1 MLTIPMKN
9 HARTIS
15 ANLVHAMHAIQSPKQ
30 PTESEATAMEQEV
43 TGILIR
49 DAGEDHK
56 TIQFKYGDEK
66 YEFTIEKPM
75 LVEEGIVCCVEAHRR
90 LAKLVY
96 LMVEEDE
103 GLNASTKEMEG
114 VVAPYHLLCCHS
126 DSDFWLVYVIQHVHP
141 LSRISMLNFLT

>member
-75 LVEEGIVCCVEAHRR
+75 LVEEGIVCCVEAHLH
-90 LAKLVY
+90 LAQMVY
-96 LMVEEDE
+96 LMVDDDE
-103 GLNASTKEMEG
+103 ALNDITKEME
-114 VVAPYHLLCCHS
+114 A
-126 DSDFWLVYVIQHVHP
+126 
-141 LSRISMLNFLT
+141 LNALIEALEESCK